1 MATII
6 VWANST
12 AACSRNRSFGA
23 VRATRAQPGAFR
35 RLCASQRESGCVMHS
50 NMRTKREHGKG
61 RWITA
66 TGFVDLT
73 QRRSVLHLISM
84 KRWR

>member
-23 VRATRAQPGAFR
+23 VSATRAHPGAFR
-35 RLCASQRESGCVMHS
+35 RLCASQRESGCVMRS

-61 RWITA
+61 RWITGNRACRHDA
-66 TGFVDLT
+66 TEVGPL
-73 QRRSVLHLISM
+73 RR
-84 KRWR
+84 